1 MMEEQRQSATECGG
15 TESYLIEP
23 GSELAGETSVPGDK
37 SISHRSLMFGAIAD
51 GITEVDGLLASEDC
65 LATAAAMTA
74 MGAKI
79 FAPETPG
86 DCWRVH
92 GVGLKGLK
100 RPPGNLDLGNS
111 GTSMRLLTGLLCA
124 QGFSTSLVGDSS
136 LMTRPME
143 RVAVPLRLMGAGIT
157 TCNGRPPVTI
167 ERSRGLVG
175 IDYEAPVASAQVKSA
190 ILLAGLYAKGV
201 TRVTEPGISR
211 DHTERMLA
219 SFGVRVVKKG
229 LSVEIE
235 APTSLKAHRIA
246 VPGDL
251 SSAAFFIVGACLASD
266 AGVTLRN
273 VGVNPTRTG
282 VIEILRK
289 MGAKIDVAT
298 ASTAR
303 GGEPVADIRI
313 ARSRLKGIDIDAG
326 DVALA
331 IDEFPVLMIAAACA
345 EGVTRVSGAG
355 ELRVKES
362 DRIRTVVDGLRA
374 LGAKVEEK
382 EDGMIVT
389 GGPLKGG
396 EVDSHGDHRIAM
408 AFTIAGLV
416 ASGPVRV
423 LDTRNIATSFPGFSE
438 HAARLGMKIIQ
449 EKST

>member
-1 MMEEQRQSATECGG
+1 MIDEQKPSVAHGDG
-15 TESYLIEP
+15 IESYLVEP
-23 GSELAGETSVPGDK
+23 GSSLAGEITVPGDK

-51 GITEVDGLLASEDC
+51 GITEIDGLLASEDC
-65 LATAAAMTA
+65 LATAAALTA

-79 FAPETPG
+79 EAPETPG

-92 GVGLKGLK
+92 GVGLRGLK
-100 RPPGNLDLGNS
+100 RPPGDLDLGNS

-124 QGFSTSLVGDSS
+124 QGFSSTLVGDSS

-143 RVAVPLRLMGAGIT
+143 RVAVPLRQMGARIKT
-157 TCNGRPPVTI
+157 SDGRPPVMI
-167 ERSRGLVG
+167 ERSQGLVG
-175 IDYEAPVASAQVKSA
+175 IDYQAPVASAQIKSA

-201 TRVTEPGISR
+201 TRVTEPGVSR

-219 SFGVRVVKKG
+219 SFGVTVVRKG
-229 LSVEIE
+229 MSVEIE
-235 APTSLKAHRIA
+235 APGALKAHRIA

-251 SSAAFFIVGACLASD
+251 SSAAFFIVGACLTSD
-266 AGVTLRN
+266 KGVTLRS

-298 ASTAR
+298 APTAK

-313 ARSRLKGIDIDAG
+313 AKSRLKGINSDAS

-331 IDEFPVLMIAAACA
+331 IDEFPVLMVAAACA
-345 EGVTRVSGAG
+345 EGVTRVSGAE

-362 DRIRTVVDGLRA
+362 DRIRTVVDGLMA

-382 EDGMIVT
+382 PDGMIVT
-389 GGPLKGG
+389 GGPLNGG

-408 AFTIAGLV
+408 AFTIAALMAG
-416 ASGPVRV
+416 GPVRI
-423 LDTRNIATSFPGFSE
+423 LNTRNVATSFPGFAE
-438 HAARLGMKIIQ
+438 HGARLGMTINKETI
-449 EKST
+449 S